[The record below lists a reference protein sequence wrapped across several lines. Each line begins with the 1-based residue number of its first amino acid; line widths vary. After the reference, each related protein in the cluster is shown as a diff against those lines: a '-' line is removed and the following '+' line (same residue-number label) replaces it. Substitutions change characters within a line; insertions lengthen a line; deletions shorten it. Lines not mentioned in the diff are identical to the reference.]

1 METLLE
7 RLENISHLELEEL
20 DVSGNYTRAEKA
32 WQCPITDN
40 HFVYAKQR
48 FKKFYYKI
56 TFPWRIRYIKDL
68 NMHIACI
75 EKGEYV
81 LYEFSDYDF
90 VDRRI
95 TVAKNLDIYCPL
107 FPMGRGWLEG
117 IKIEKKV
124 ITLRICMDNYISS
137 KTMRIVSHSQS
148 IHELYNILSNMK
160 HGDKLAFEGFEFK
173 KDADYILYE
182 RM

>member
-7 RLENISHLELEEL
+7 RLENISHLELKEL
-20 DVSGNYTRAEKA
+20 DVSGNYTRSEKA
-32 WQCPITDN
+32 WQCPLTDSQ
-40 HFVYAKQR
+40 VIYAKQR

-56 TFPWRIRYIKDL
+56 TFPYIKDL

-90 VDRRI
+90 VDRRM

-107 FPMGRGWLEG
+107 FPIGRGWLEG

-124 ITLRICMDNYISS
+124 INLRICMDNYLYS

-148 IHELYNILSNMK
+148 IHEMYNILSNMK
-160 HGDKLAFEGFEFK
+160 HGDKLAFEGFEFEK
-173 KDADYILYE
+173 ATDTIFYNRI
-182 RM
+182 

>member
-32 WQCPITDN
+32 WQCPITDSQ
-40 HFVYAKQR
+40 VIYAKQR
-48 FKKFYYKI
+48 FKKFYYKV
-56 TFPWRIRYIKDL
+56 TFPHTKDL
-68 NMHIACI
+68 YMHIACM
-75 EKGEYV
+75 EKGEYI
-81 LYEFSDYDF
+81 LYEFASYGF
-90 VDRRI
+90 VDRRM

-107 FPMGRGWLEG
+107 FPIGNGWLAD

-124 ITLRICMDNYISS
+124 ITLRICMDDYLYS

-173 KDADYILYE
+173 KDADYIFYE